1 MGGLVSGIA
10 NFFTGGGTS
19 TSTAQAQQ
27 NALNAQAIQ
36 DYEAQQNA
44 ASVTAAQ
51 QAEQQNAEQQN
62 QQLLLDAAR
71 QAQAGNTTAIP
82 VNTAG
87 LAALLGNAGGA
98 FGAGKLGNNEGG
110 ASQGTFLGR

>member
-51 QAEQQNAEQQN
+51 QLANQQN
-62 QQLLLDAAR
+62 QQLLLDAAS
-71 QAQAGNTTAIP
+71 QAQAGKTAAIP
-82 VNTAG
+82 VNTAA
-87 LAALLGNAGGA
+87 LAGLLGSAGGA
-98 FGAGKLGNNEGG
+98 FGASKLGNNEGG
-110 ASQGTFLGR
+110 TSQGTFLGR